1 MRNSKGFHSIS
12 DSMTQDKTLS
22 GLIQRA
28 NQLKKLNDALQKSL
42 PAPVRGMC
50 QLANIKG
57 ETAVFIC
64 YTQMEASKIRM
75 YSRSI
80 LQTLNSEFKISIK
93 KLQLKVDLKHRK

>member
-1 MRNSKGFHSIS
+1 MRKSRGFHSIT
-12 DSMTQDKTLS
+12 DSIAQDKSLS

-28 NQLKKLNDALQKSL
+28 NQLKRLNDELQLRL
-42 PAPVRGMC
+42 PAQVRGMC
-50 QLANIKG
+50 HLANIKG

-80 LQTLNSEFKISIK
+80 LQIMQADFKISVK
-93 KLQLKVDLKHRK
+93 KLQLKVELKR

>member
-1 MRNSKGFHSIS
+1 MRKSRGFHSIT
-12 DSMTQDKTLS
+12 DSIAQDKSLS

-28 NQLKKLNDALQKSL
+28 NQLNKLNDELQLRL
-42 PAPVRGMC
+42 PAQVRGMC
-50 QLANIKG
+50 RLANIRG

-80 LQTLNSEFKISIK
+80 LQIMQADFKISVK
-93 KLQLKVDLKHRK
+93 KLQLKVELKR

>member
-1 MRNSKGFHSIS
+1 MRKSRGFHSIT
-12 DSMTQDKTLS
+12 DSIAQDKSLS

-28 NQLKKLNDALQKSL
+28 NQLKKLNDELQLRL
-42 PAPVRGMC
+42 PAQVKGMC
-50 QLANIKG
+50 HLANIKG

-80 LQTLNSEFKISIK
+80 LQTMQAEFKISVK
-93 KLQLKVDLKHRK
+93 KIQLKVELKR

>member
-1 MRNSKGFHSIS
+1 MRNSKGFHSIN
-12 DSMTQDKTLS
+12 DSIAQDKSLS

-28 NQLKKLNDALQKSL
+28 NQLKKLNDELQLRL
-42 PAPVRGMC
+42 PAQVRGLC

-64 YTQMEASKIRM
+64 YTQMEASKVRM

-80 LQTLNSEFKISIK
+80 LQIMQSDFKISIK
-93 KLQLKVDLKHRK
+93 KLQLKVELKR

>member
-1 MRNSKGFHSIS
+1 MRKSRGFHSIT
-12 DSMTQDKTLS
+12 DSIAQDKSLS

-28 NQLKKLNDALQKSL
+28 NQLKKLNDELQMRL
-42 PAPVRGMC
+42 PAQVRGMC
-50 QLANIKG
+50 HLANIKG

-80 LQTLNSEFKISIK
+80 LQIMQTDFKISVK
-93 KLQLKVDLKHRK
+93 KLQLKVELKR

>member
-1 MRNSKGFHSIS
+1 MRKSRGFHSIN
-12 DSMTQDKTLS
+12 DSIAQDKSLS

-28 NQLKKLNDALQKSL
+28 NQLKKLNDKLQLRL
-42 PAPVRGMC
+42 PAQVRGMC
-50 QLANIKG
+50 HLANIKG

-80 LQTLNSEFKISIK
+80 LQTMQSEFKISVK
-93 KLQLKVDLKHRK
+93 KLQLKVELKR

>member
-1 MRNSKGFHSIS
+1 MRRSKGFHTIT
-12 DSMTQDKTLS
+12 DSLAQDKSLS

-28 NQLKKLNDALQKSL
+28 NQLKQLNDKLQMCL
-42 PAPVRGMC
+42 PTQVRGLC
-50 QLANIKG
+50 HLANIKG

-80 LQTLNSEFKISIK
+80 LQIMQAEFKISVK
-93 KLQLKVDLKHRK
+93 KLQLKVELKR

>member
-1 MRNSKGFHSIS
+1 MRKSRGFHSIT
-12 DSMTQDKTLS
+12 DSIAQDKSLS

-28 NQLKKLNDALQKSL
+28 NQLKRLNDELQLRL
-42 PAPVRGMC
+42 PAQVRGMC
-50 QLANIKG
+50 HLANIKG

-80 LQTLNSEFKISIK
+80 LQIMQTDFKISVK
-93 KLQLKVDLKHRK
+93 KLQLKVELKH

>member
-1 MRNSKGFHSIS
+1 MRKSRGFHSIT
-12 DSMTQDKTLS
+12 DSIAQDKSLS

-28 NQLKKLNDALQKSL
+28 NQLKKLNEKLQLRL
-42 PAPVRGMC
+42 PAQVRGLC
-50 QLANIKG
+50 HLANIKG

-80 LQTLNSEFKISIK
+80 LQIMQTEFKISVK
-93 KLQLKVDLKHRK
+93 KLQLKVELKR

>member
-1 MRNSKGFHSIS
+1 MRKSRGFHSIT
-12 DSMTQDKTLS
+12 DSIAQDKSLS

-28 NQLKKLNDALQKSL
+28 NQLKKLNDELQLRL
-42 PAPVRGMC
+42 PAQVRGMC
-50 QLANIKG
+50 HLANIKG

-80 LQTLNSEFKISIK
+80 LQIMLTEFKISVK
-93 KLQLKVDLKHRK
+93 KLQLKVELKR

>member
-1 MRNSKGFHSIS
+1 MRKSRGFHSIT
-12 DSMTQDKTLS
+12 DSIAQDKSLS

-28 NQLKKLNDALQKSL
+28 NQLKKLNDELQLRL
-42 PAPVRGMC
+42 PAQVKGMC
-50 QLANIKG
+50 RLANIRG

-80 LQTLNSEFKISIK
+80 LQIMQAEFKISVK
-93 KLQLKVDLKHRK
+93 KLQLKVELKH

>member
-1 MRNSKGFHSIS
+1 MRKSKGFHSIS
-12 DSMTQDKTLS
+12 DSISQDKSLS

-28 NQLKKLNDALQKSL
+28 NQLQKLNQELQLRL
-42 PAPVRGMC
+42 PAQVKGMC
-50 QLANIKG
+50 HLANIKG

-80 LQTLNSEFKISIK
+80 LQIMQSDFKISVK
-93 KLQLKVDLKHRK
+93 KLQLNVELKR

>member
-1 MRNSKGFHSIS
+1 MRKSRGFRSIT
-12 DSMTQDKTLS
+12 DSIAQDKSLS

-28 NQLKKLNDALQKSL
+28 NQLKKLNDELQMRL
-42 PAPVRGMC
+42 PAQVRGMC
-50 QLANIKG
+50 HLANIKG

-80 LQTLNSEFKISIK
+80 LQIMQTDFKISVK
-93 KLQLKVDLKHRK
+93 KLQLKVELKR

>member
-1 MRNSKGFHSIS
+1 MRKSRGFHSIT
-12 DSMTQDKTLS
+12 DSIAQDKSLS

-28 NQLKKLNDALQKSL
+28 NQLKKLNDELQLRL
-42 PAPVRGMC
+42 PAQVKGMC
-50 QLANIKG
+50 HLANIKG

-80 LQTLNSEFKISIK
+80 LQTMQTEFKISVK
-93 KLQLKVDLKHRK
+93 KIQLKVELKR

>member
-1 MRNSKGFHSIS
+1 MRKSRGFHSIT
-12 DSMTQDKTLS
+12 DSIAQDKSLS

-28 NQLKKLNDALQKSL
+28 NQLKKLNDELQLRL
-42 PAPVRGMC
+42 PAQVKGMC
-50 QLANIKG
+50 HLANIKG

-80 LQTLNSEFKISIK
+80 LQTMQTEFKISVN
-93 KLQLKVDLKHRK
+93 KLQLKVELNR

>member
-1 MRNSKGFHSIS
+1 MRKSRGFHSIT
-12 DSMTQDKTLS
+12 DSIAQDKSLS

-28 NQLKKLNDALQKSL
+28 NQLKKLNEELQLRL
-42 PAPVRGMC
+42 PAQVRGMC
-50 QLANIKG
+50 HLANIKG

-80 LQTLNSEFKISIK
+80 LQTMQAEFKISVK
-93 KLQLKVDLKHRK
+93 KLQLKVELKR

>member
-1 MRNSKGFHSIS
+1 MRKSRGFHSIT
-12 DSMTQDKTLS
+12 DSIAQDKSLS

-28 NQLKKLNDALQKSL
+28 NQLIKLNDELQLRL
-42 PAPVRGMC
+42 PAQVRGMC
-50 QLANIKG
+50 HLANIKG

-80 LQTLNSEFKISIK
+80 LQIMQQDFKISVK
-93 KLQLKVDLKHRK
+93 KLQLKVELKR

>member
-1 MRNSKGFHSIS
+1 MRKSRGFHSIN
-12 DSMTQDKTLS
+12 DSIAQDKSLS

-28 NQLKKLNDALQKSL
+28 NQLKKLNDELQLRL
-42 PAPVRGMC
+42 PAQVRGMC
-50 QLANIKG
+50 HLANIKG

-80 LQTLNSEFKISIK
+80 LQTMQKEFKISVK
-93 KLQLKVDLKHRK
+93 KLQLKVELKR

>member
-1 MRNSKGFHSIS
+1 MRKTRGFNSITESIS
-12 DSMTQDKTLS
+12 QDNGLS

-28 NQLKKLNDALQKSL
+28 NQLNKLNQELQLRL
-42 PAPVRGMC
+42 PAQVKGMC
-50 QLANIKG
+50 HLANLKG

-80 LQTLNSEFKISIK
+80 LQILQSEFKISVK
-93 KLQLKVDLKHRK
+93 KLQLNVELKR